1 MDWKRLP
8 VAPLICV
15 LTSVLTVVRGHVCC
29 PLIYDSSFISF
40 SNGKKLEQIV
50 QTHRTSYLSG
60 WPRGSSKIQ
69 SSLLNIYFRLCGF
82 HASPRSCYSL
92 PLRSQYPAAF
102 TLQQS
107 VAQSLSD
114 MWRSTSS
121 LARRSFTQLQKS
133 HQKLLFLYVSRSPI
147 WYGFHASA
155 KAIRYRVNKTL
166 EKGGEQVTKHDI
178 E

>member
-29 PLIYDSSFISF
+29 RLIYDSSFISF
-40 SNGKKLEQIV
+40 SNGTKLEQKGRKGKVKSSPHSWIF
-50 QTHRTSYLSG
+50 TSVSMDFM
-60 WPRGSSKIQ
+60 P
-69 SSLLNIYFRLCGF
+69 LLVPVIHFLYG
-82 HASPRSCYSL
+82 P
-92 PLRSQYPAAF
+92 AF

-114 MWRSTSS
+114 MWRSTSR

-155 KAIRYRVNKTL
+155 KAIRYRVNITL
-166 EKGGEQVTKHDI
+166 EKGGEQVNKHI